1 MLQKFWEID
10 SSAVEVS
17 PITCENKRILEHT
30 QSTIQ
35 LADGQYR
42 VSIPWKKDKMDLP
55 NSYLMAFRCIQSLE
69 KTLVKNPKV
78 AKAYQETIC
87 KYLEKGYIREIGQTE
102 TSKPKWY

>member
-35 LADGQYR
+35 LVDGRYR
-42 VSIPWKKDKMDLP
+42 NSIPWKEDNYPIDLP
-55 NSYLMAFRCIQSLE
+55 DSYPMAFRCLQSLE
-69 KTLVKNPKV
+69 KTLVKNPEV
-78 AKAYQETIC
+78 AKAYHETNC
-87 KYLEKGYIREIGQTE
+87 KYLEKGYI
-102 TSKPKWY
+102 